1 MHAPKLLFTVK
12 TTALIDWDYMS
23 THSLQQ
29 SVFCFLCFNLL
40 FVLCPTTHKHT
51 HPPCVTPFYQ
61 AEITLILQILVD
73 GMIAQHYLPP
83 ADCSVFIYFSTSFLI
98 SYNRMQKID
107 VFGDEVY
114 SDRQTVCW
122 NKDKLQNG
130 SASTKSSMT
139 SKKEIGI
146 LLVSVY
152 FIILQHCVLLFK
164 YVAWCK

>member
-73 GMIAQHYLPP
+73 GMIAQALSASCRLFCFYLFFYQLPH
-83 ADCSVFIYFSTSFLI
+83 
-98 SYNRMQKID
+98 
-107 VFGDEVY
+107 
-114 SDRQTVCW
+114 
-122 NKDKLQNG
+122 KLQ
-130 SASTKSSMT
+130 
-139 SKKEIGI
+139 
-146 LLVSVY
+146 
-152 FIILQHCVLLFK
+152 
-164 YVAWCK
+164 

>member
-1 MHAPKLLFTVK
+1 MRAPKLLFTVK

-23 THSLQQ
+23 THSRQQ
-29 SVFCFLCFNLL
+29 SVFC
-40 FVLCPTTHKHT
+40 PTTHTHT
-51 HPPCVTPFYQ
+51 HPPCVTPLCQ

-83 ADCSVFIYFSTSFLI
+83 ADCSVFIYFSPSFLI
-98 SYNRMQKID
+98 SYNRMRKID

-114 SDRQTVCW
+114 SDRQTVSW

-139 SKKEIGI
+139 
-146 LLVSVY
+146 
-152 FIILQHCVLLFK
+152 
-164 YVAWCK
+164 